1 MVWETQ
7 SFQFY
12 RLTSKFVVKFN
23 YMTAK
28 KRKVRGCCF
37 LEVLP
42 HPSGNS
48 GNSGCWELWVI
59 GD

>member
-12 RLTSKFVVKFN
+12 KLTSKFVVKFN

-28 KRKVRGCCF
+28 KSKVRGCCF
-37 LEVLP
+37 LELLL

-48 GNSGCWELWVI
+48 GYWELWVI